1 MNRLLSTGSKL
12 ALGLILTT
20 AAVSCNQN
28 QPASTTNKPADA
40 TSASNVSNAEK
51 IVYVNSDTLSE
62 KYEYFKDIRTKMESK
77 VKKEQQNLQAKGQAF
92 QREVADYQQ
101 KAQTM
106 SASDRQATEEKLARK
121 QQELGQLD
129 QNASAAIQQ
138 EEAKEFNAVYT
149 AVTDYLKKHAEEKG
163 YSLVLTYS
171 KSNPTV
177 LYADSKMEIT
187 NEVVAGLNK
196 EYSTKKSSEKK

>member
-1 MNRLLSTGSKL
+1 MNKLFSTGSKF
-12 ALGLILTT
+12 ALGLILAT

-28 QPASTTNKPADA
+28 KSAGTSTKASDST
-40 TSASNVSNAEK
+40 ASNSAKEEK
-51 IVYVNSDTLSE
+51 IVYVNSDSLSE

-77 VKKEQQNLQAKGQAF
+77 VKKEEASFQSKGQAF

-101 KAQTM
+101 KAATL
-106 SASDRQATEEKLARK
+106 SASERQATEERLARK
-121 QQELGQLD
+121 QQELGQIQ

-138 EEAKEFNAVYT
+138 EESKEFNAVYT
-149 AVTDYLKKHAEEKG
+149 AVTDYLKKHAEENG

-196 EYSTKKSSEKK
+196 EYSAKKATEKK